1 MASCQVHGQQSF
13 LNEGP
18 GIDTLDLEH
27 RRASGVPLLG
37 CHPDVHR
44 TCWCVSFIAENTR
57 IKENSNKVGTSA
69 AADLHP
75 AVPSTSVL
83 CILHYALL
91 ILR

>member
-27 RRASGVPLLG
+27 RRASSVPLLG

-57 IKENSNKVGTSA
+57 IKENSNKVGTVA
-69 AADLHP
+69 AADLH
-75 AVPSTSVL
+75 
-83 CILHYALL
+83 
-91 ILR
+91 R